1 MLPSLS
7 MFHCEVKI
15 QATVTSPYL
24 YLCDGQ
30 DASMSMHRTLVLF
43 FFFQDRKG
51 SVDAKI
57 EDMKFD

>member
-1 MLPSLS
+1 MLHSLS

-24 YLCDGQ
+24 CLCDGQ

-43 FFFQDRKG
+43 
-51 SVDAKI
+51 SKI
-57 EDMKFD
+57 EKGVLTQR